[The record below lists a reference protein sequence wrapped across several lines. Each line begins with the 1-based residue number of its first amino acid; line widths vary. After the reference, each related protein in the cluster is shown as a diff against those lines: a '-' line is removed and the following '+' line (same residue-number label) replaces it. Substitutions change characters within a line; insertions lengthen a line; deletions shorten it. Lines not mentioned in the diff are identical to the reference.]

1 VPPLFEPASLAG
13 LRLSPVAN
21 ASAAYSFEWGERK
34 NVSVTAALLTGN
46 TSCVAK
52 SMILI

>member
-1 VPPLFEPASLAG
+1 MEPASPGG

-34 NVSVTAALLTGN
+34 NAGVTGALLTGN
-46 TSCVAK
+46 TSRGAK